1 MGQSRDNESVLSL
14 NSETYRVVHKA
25 FMNITVELFAI
36 ALLILVN
43 AFFAAAEISVVTASE
58 TKLRTLAEQG
68 DRRARQIEKITRDS
82 TQFLA
87 TIQVGITLAG
97 FFTSATAAS
106 QLASPVVAFLKPFLG
121 GAADSVGF
129 IVVTIVIAFI
139 SLIFG
144 ELVPKR
150 LALRKAEAIALASVM
165 PILWLQRLTSP
176 VVRFLSFVTTTILR
190 LLGSPPEEEI
200 ATIHVAEIRALVNAA
215 RIGGTV
221 GLQEQRIIDGAVEL
235 GNLTV
240 RAIMVP
246 RVQMQYL
253 KTSTTIEDAYRI
265 TGETPHTRFPVCESD
280 LDRVVGILHV
290 KDLIRAEA
298 AEAETPVTIRELV
311 RPVRFVPESKP
322 VADLLRD
329 MKQNRQHLM
338 IVTDE
343 FGGTAGIVTLE
354 DVLEEIV
361 GEIRDEYD
369 AEEEREF
376 QRVDEHSGIFK
387 IRASLATVNNEM
399 NVRLPREDAATLSGL
414 FLDELEKVPEPGDRL
429 EIEGVELMVLLDG
442 QRVQVTL
449 MPPKVEDID

>member
-1 MGQSRDNESVLSL
+1 
-14 NSETYRVVHKA
+14 
-25 FMNITVELFAI
+25 MNITVELFAI

-68 DRRARQIEKITRDS
+68 DRRARQIERITRDS

-106 QLASPVVAFLKPFLG
+106 KLASPVVALLKPFLG
-121 GAADSVGF
+121 VAADSIGF

-150 LALRKAEAIALASVM
+150 LALRKAEEIALASVM

-176 VVRFLSFVTTTILR
+176 MVRFLSFVTTTILR

-200 ATIHVAEIRALVNAA
+200 ATIHVEEIRALVNAA

-298 AEAETPVTIRELV
+298 SEEETPVTIRELV

-376 QRVDEHSGIFK
+376 QRVDELSGIFK
-387 IRASLATVNNEM
+387 IRASLSAVNNEM
-399 NVRLPREDAATLSGL
+399 NIRLPREDAATLSGL

-429 EIEGVELMVLLDG
+429 EIDGVELMVLLDG

-449 MPPKVEDID
+449 LPPKPEETD